1 VITAA
6 SNSVTQLI
14 HTLACENCRSQSNG
28 NYVRFQF
35 LTATG
40 MNMAAFWDADPYS
53 LVGDH
58 RDDGGS
64 KLL

>member
-1 VITAA
+1 
-6 SNSVTQLI
+6 
-14 HTLACENCRSQSNG
+14 
-28 NYVRFQF
+28 VRFQF

-64 KLL
+64 KIL